1 MPTDGEALKRKCT
14 ETCIYARF
22 RRSTQKRTEIDL
34 LARHR
39 TGEALETKMD
49 DKKMKVRVVNF
60 LTAWRWYSEKLWC
73 NRLICGA
80 GHVTRKNC
88 WYIV

>member
-49 DKKMKVRVVNF
+49 DKKMKV
-60 LTAWRWYSEKLWC
+60 K
-73 NRLICGA
+73 G
-80 GHVTRKNC
+80 
-88 WYIV
+88 